1 MSDNKLVISDEAVEA
16 AAKAYWESD
25 AGVSWEEHT
34 TDDYRDRMREAM
46 RTALEAVTPSI
57 AAEAWEDGAL
67 SVITNTSTRL
77 TNPYRSQA

>member
-1 MSDNKLVISDEAVEA
+1 
-16 AAKAYWESD
+16 
-25 AGVSWEEHT
+25 
-34 TDDYRDRMREAM
+34 M